1 MKDIINLTNL
11 TTAFSVRF
19 CDNLLLV
26 LKMRFQVFSFASK
39 TLHSFSSAR
48 KILRETRNSFKKW
61 PLNSW
66 RISSET
72 IVEVKNVT
80 KDCYFC
86 DCNWTRTQNHL
97 VLKRTLNHLAK
108 LVLAKII
115 SNLKIDGLFFLLRIL
130 ILFWIKMLPLM
141 SLYIISWEAALI
153 IQNQCSDFLF
163 SLFIGFRRVPNHIPI
178 NKRYNLFALF
188 FICSEKSIKC
198 YWVFSFWFYLRK
210 MSETTIENLE
220 NPGIWSKH
228 SGGLPVTA
236 KDRS

>member
-1 MKDIINLTNL
+1 MKDIIYLTNL

-108 LVLAKII
+108 LVFLLSYKNTQSLFLWHCFLIFPWARHYLMILGVTQKYELRVSFNVIAI
-115 SNLKIDGLFFLLRIL
+115 VALSSTQFFEILFFSQDVWGNVHYVREINLISLRPL
-130 ILFWIKMLPLM
+130 IK
-141 SLYIISWEAALI
+141 SL
-153 IQNQCSDFLF
+153 
-163 SLFIGFRRVPNHIPI
+163 
-178 NKRYNLFALF
+178 
-188 FICSEKSIKC
+188 
-198 YWVFSFWFYLRK
+198 
-210 MSETTIENLE
+210 
-220 NPGIWSKH
+220 
-228 SGGLPVTA
+228 
-236 KDRS
+236 

>member
-97 VLKRTLNHLAK
+97 VLKRTLRK
-108 LVLAKII
+108 RTSTVLLLYYFFQSIYERNK
-115 SNLKIDGLFFLLRIL
+115 NLKKNIKHFDIRNFLSEMRSRLTL
-130 ILFWIKMLPLM
+130 N
-141 SLYIISWEAALI
+141 Y
-153 IQNQCSDFLF
+153 
-163 SLFIGFRRVPNHIPI
+163 
-178 NKRYNLFALF
+178 KR
-188 FICSEKSIKC
+188 
-198 YWVFSFWFYLRK
+198 
-210 MSETTIENLE
+210 
-220 NPGIWSKH
+220 
-228 SGGLPVTA
+228 
-236 KDRS
+236 